1 VTDNHADRPT
11 EPPIIWAVGGG
22 KGGVGKSV
30 LSTIFALW
38 LARMGKRT
46 IIVDVDLGGANV
58 HTLLGIKSPPKTI
71 NDYITKKYPNLE
83 DICINTGVENLRL
96 LSGAS
101 EILSLANLQFA
112 QKVKIIQ
119 GLRQLNAEY
128 VILDLGAG
136 TSYNVLDFFLI
147 AQRQVVILTPQ
158 PISIQNSYAFVRNA
172 VYRKLS
178 RIASQKPGMLSIIK
192 SAMDPKNELNVR
204 TIKELFQVIRN
215 DGGADAADFLKK
227 ELATIQPAL
236 VTNMVRHQK
245 DRNAG
250 SIIQLVSEKYLMI
263 NPMDLGGIVYDNQLN
278 TLVSGMTP
286 LTEIDQSSEAFAG
299 MYDITSKLLNR
310 QDNSS
315 MKSL

>member
-1 VTDNHADRPT
+1 MTENHTKQPAV
-11 EPPIIWAVGGG
+11 PPKIWAVGGG

-38 LARMGKRT
+38 LVRMGKRT
-46 IIVDVDLGGANV
+46 IIVDVDLGGANI
-58 HTLLGIKSPPKTI
+58 HTLLGIKNPPRTI
-71 NDYITKKYPNLE
+71 NDFITKKYPSLE
-83 DICINTGVENLRL
+83 DICISTGVENLRL

-119 GLRQLNAEY
+119 GLRQLDAEF

-147 AQRQVVILTPQ
+147 ADRQIVMLTPQ

-178 RIASQKPGMLSIIK
+178 RITSQKPGLLAIIK

-204 TIKELFQVIRN
+204 TINELFRVIRR
-215 DGGADAADFLKK
+215 DGGPDTADFLKK

-236 VTNMVRHQK
+236 VTNMARSHK
-245 DRNAG
+245 DKNAG
-250 SIIQLVSEKYLMI
+250 HIIQLVSEKYLMI
-263 NPMDLGGIVYDNQLN
+263 KPKDLGGVIYDNHLN
-278 TLVSGMTP
+278 SLVSGMTL
-286 LTEIDQSSEAFAG
+286 LTQMDPSSEAFAG
-299 MYDITSKLLNR
+299 MHDITIRLS
-310 QDNSS
+310 
-315 MKSL
+315 

>member
-1 VTDNHADRPT
+1 MTDNHADRPA
-11 EPPIIWAVGGG
+11 EPPKIWAVGGG

-58 HTLLGIKSPPKTI
+58 HTLLGIKNPPKTI
-71 NDYITKKYPNLE
+71 NDYITKKYPSLE
-83 DICINTGVENLRL
+83 DICIDTGVENLRL

-119 GLRQLNAEY
+119 GLRQLQAEY

-147 AQRQVVILTPQ
+147 AQRQIVMLTPQ

-172 VYRKLS
+172 VYRKMS
-178 RIASQKPGMLSIIK
+178 RITSQKPGLLSIIK

-204 TIKELFQVIRN
+204 TIKELFQVIHN
-215 DGGADAADFLKK
+215 DGGAEAADFLKK
-227 ELATIQPAL
+227 EIAAIQPAL
-236 VTNMVRHQK
+236 VTNMIRNHK
-245 DRNAG
+245 DKNAG

-263 NPMDLGGIVYDNQLN
+263 KPIDLGGIAFDNQLN
-278 TLVSGMTP
+278 SWVSGMTP
-286 LTEIDQSSEAFAG
+286 LAEIDPSSEAFAG
-299 MYDITSKLLNR
+299 MYNITTKLIN
-310 QDNSS
+310 
-315 MKSL
+315 

>member
-1 VTDNHADRPT
+1 VTDNHADRPAQ
-11 EPPIIWAVGGG
+11 PPTIWAVGGG

-38 LARMGKRT
+38 LARLGKRT
-46 IIVDVDLGGANV
+46 TIVDVDLGGANV

-71 NDYITKKYPNLE
+71 NDYISKKYPSLE
-83 DICINTGVENLRL
+83 DICIDTGVKNLRL

-119 GLRQLNAEY
+119 SLRQLDAEY

-147 AQRQVVILTPQ
+147 AQRQIVTLTPQ

-178 RIASQKPGMLSIIK
+178 RLTSQKPGLLSIIK

-215 DGGADAADFLKK
+215 DGGTEAAEFLKK
-227 ELATIQPAL
+227 ELATIQPLL
-236 VTNMVRHQK
+236 VTNMIRHQK
-245 DRNAG
+245 DKNAG

-263 NPMDLGGIVYDNQLN
+263 KPVDLGGISYDNRLN
-278 TLVSGMTP
+278 NLVSGMTP
-286 LTEIDQSSEAFAG
+286 LTEIDQTSEAFTG
-299 MYDITSKLLNR
+299 MYDITTKLL
-310 QDNSS
+310 
-315 MKSL
+315 L

>member
-1 VTDNHADRPT
+1 MTDNHADRPT

-147 AQRQVVILTPQ
+147 AQRQVVMLTPQ

-236 VTNMVRHQK
+236 VTNMVRNQK

-263 NPMDLGGIVYDNQLN
+263 KPMDLGGIVYDNQLN

-299 MYDITSKLLNR
+299 MYDITSKLI
-310 QDNSS
+310 Q
-315 MKSL
+315 K

>member
-1 VTDNHADRPT
+1 MTDNHADRPPT
-11 EPPIIWAVGGG
+11 IWAVGGG

-38 LARMGKRT
+38 LARLGKRT
-46 IIVDVDLGGANV
+46 TIVDVDLGGANV
-58 HTLLGIKSPPKTI
+58 HTLLGIKSPIRTI
-71 NDYITKKYPNLE
+71 NDYISKKYKSLE
-83 DICINTGVENLRL
+83 DICIDTGVKNLRL

-119 GLRQLNAEY
+119 SLHQLDAEY

-147 AQRQVVILTPQ
+147 AQRQIVMLTPQ

-178 RIASQKPGMLSIIK
+178 RITSQKPGLLSIIK

-215 DGGADAADFLKK
+215 DGGTEAAEFLKK

-236 VTNMVRHQK
+236 VTNMIRHQK
-245 DRNAG
+245 DKNAG

-263 NPMDLGGIVYDNQLN
+263 KPVDLGGIAYDNRLN
-278 TLVSGMTP
+278 NLVSGMTP
-286 LTEIDQSSEAFAG
+286 LTEIDQTSETFSG
-299 MYDITSKLLNR
+299 MYDITTKLLN
-310 QDNSS
+310 
-315 MKSL
+315 

>member
-147 AQRQVVILTPQ
+147 AQRQVVMLTPQ

-178 RIASQKPGMLSIIK
+178 RITSQKPGMLSIIK

-236 VTNMVRHQK
+236 VTNMVRNQK

-299 MYDITSKLLNR
+299 MYDITSKLI
-310 QDNSS
+310 Q
-315 MKSL
+315 K